1 MLAVSRFLREDFKNR
16 AFCPNCRQKGMVMRE
31 RDESVKNWW
40 DEKVEDEKD
49 LRDFGAVRIKPSLLR
64 QQEPNPRSRK
74 PHRDENNR

>member
-1 MLAVSRFLREDFKNR
+1 
-16 AFCPNCRQKGMVMRE
+16 MRE